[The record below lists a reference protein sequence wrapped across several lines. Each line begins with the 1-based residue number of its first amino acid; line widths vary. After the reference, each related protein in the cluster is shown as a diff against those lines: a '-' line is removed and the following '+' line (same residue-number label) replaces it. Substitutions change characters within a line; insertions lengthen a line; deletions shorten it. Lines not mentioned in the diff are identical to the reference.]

1 MDKKIMNYNL
11 EKRTKTF
18 AINIIKFINS
28 NDRNIVS
35 DVLLKQLLR
44 SATSIGA
51 NYREAN
57 RAESKKDFIHK
68 ISIVLKETSETNYW
82 LELLSEL
89 DLHKNSEL
97 KLLLKESSELLAIF
111 TTIHKKSKSPIP

>member
-1 MDKKIMNYNL
+1 MNYNL